1 MSRFMIGFLAFLLL
15 IAHAPAVTAQTAPNA
30 AATHVELGQGERGSV
45 GDRLIVRLGEG
56 LAAAFADESVRAR
69 FHSLIANSPYVEGR
83 IALKRLL
90 MIDAELR
97 NALLGD
103 ISWPPAAAALPE
115 LELYFPAAE
124 HRDAWQGGPDV
135 DVAVPLGNG
144 VYRVISPNGAVAEIE
159 GGTAPVTPTL
169 LLAASEIDYDD
180 LDSALVGGSRTG
192 PFLEAQGRGMAAR
205 SSACSP
211 PQAAG
216 ADPSTKALER
226 VIAAAT
232 DSAYDTFMTLLRIKN
247 DYEGW
252 PRGSMEIEV
261 FGNIGGGFSACTRV
275 TNIDED
281 RDYTYTLGTR
291 RVSTAKPTGTTTL
304 DIRVY
309 EDDDTGCSVRS
320 GDDFVGEA
328 MLTESQIGSRRSFT
342 NMDLTLQAKLDP
354 VCGDFTC
361 EAGENPFTCCE
372 CASCGNGLC
381 QTGCGENQFNC
392 SFDCTCGNGV
402 CDFGED
408 RFSCP
413 FDCQCGDG
421 FCDFD
426 EDPFS
431 CPEDCGGTEF

>member
-1 MSRFMIGFLAFLLL
+1 MSRSMIGFLAFSLL
-15 IAHAPAVTAQTAPNA
+15 IAHVPATTAQTASLA
-30 AATHVELGQGERGSV
+30 AAPQVELGQGDRGSI

-56 LAAAFADESVRAR
+56 LATAFADESVRAR

-90 MIDAELR
+90 MIDTELR
-97 NALLGD
+97 AALLGD
-103 ISWPPAAAALPE
+103 ISWPPVAAALPE
-115 LELYFPAAE
+115 LELYFPASE

-144 VYRVISPNGAVAEIE
+144 VYRVISPSGAVAEIE
-159 GGTAPVTPTL
+159 GGTAPATPTL
-169 LLAASEIDYDD
+169 LLAESEIDYDD

-192 PFLEAQGRGMAAR
+192 PVLEALGRAMAAR
-205 SSACSP
+205 SGVCSS

-216 ADPSTKALER
+216 ADPSTGGPER

-232 DSAYDTFMTLLRIKN
+232 DSTYDTFMTLLRIKN

-252 PRGSMEIEV
+252 PRGNMEIEV
-261 FGNIGGGFSACTRV
+261 FGDIGGGYSACTRV

-281 RDYTYTLGTR
+281 RDYYYTLGTR
-291 RVSTAKPTGTTTL
+291 RVSTAKPTGATTL

-309 EDDDTGCSVRS
+309 EDDDTGCAVRS

-328 MLTESQIGSRRSFT
+328 RLTETQLGSRQSFT
-342 NMDLTLQAKLDP
+342 NMDLTMQAKQDP
-354 VCGDFTC
+354 VCGDFYC
-361 EAGENPFTCCE
+361 EPGENPYTCCE
-372 CASCGNGLC
+372 CATCGDGLC
-381 QTGCGENQFNC
+381 QSGCGESLYNC
-392 SFDCTCGNGV
+392 SYDCTCGNGF

-413 FDCQCGDG
+413 YDCQCGDG
-421 FCDFD
+421 YCDFD
-426 EDPFS
+426 EDHFS
-431 CPEDCGGTEF
+431 CPEDCDYQY